1 MLRSAKSIS
10 LLKSVEKGPD
20 GCWKLKEVE
29 HELGEHN
36 VDIAGKRRKLDLSF

>member
-10 LLKSVEKGPD
+10 LLKSVEKG
-20 GCWKLKEVE
+20 CWNLKEVE